1 MYRGTTPTLNFQL
14 PLVVSQITKLN
25 IAFSQND
32 VVVLE
37 KSLQDVTC
45 SGRTIT
51 LKLSEA
57 ETLSLNDKKE
67 LKIQLRIGIGNNRL
81 ASGII
86 TTNVKSIL
94 KEGVL

>member
-67 LKIQLRIGIGNNRL
+67 LKLQLRIGIGNNRL